1 MEHGYPVE
9 KSCRILKISRA
20 AYYRWANGKP
30 SSRTAENER
39 IADLVEGIH
48 EKHPEMGYRRLKD
61 ELDHNHGTHIN
72 DKRML
77 RICRSRRIKSTIKY
91 NNHGCTRQGKN
102 PYYLADNL
110 LNRDFKADKPNQK
123 WLTDVTEFKY
133 YVGNEVKNAEVKK
146 VYLSAILDL
155 YDRRIVSYVIR
166 DTNDNPLVFDT
177 FRTAIAANPDAHPL
191 SHSDRGFQYTNRV
204 FHHMLTEAGMTQS
217 MSRVAKC
224 IDNGPMEGFW
234 GILKRERYYGKR
246 FTDRASVVTMIED
259 FIQYYNTKRLQRNLG
274 VLTPMEKHEMYF
286 AA

>member
-1 MEHGYPVE
+1 MYLSVKESHESHGYSVE
-9 KSCRILKISRA
+9 QSCRILNISRA
-20 AYYRWANGKP
+20 AYYKWAKGELSP
-30 SSRTAENER
+30 RTAENER
-39 IADLVEGIH
+39 IANLVESIH

-61 ELDHNHGTHIN
+61 ELDRHHSTRVNE
-72 DKRML
+72 KRVL

-133 YVGNEVKNAEVKK
+133 YVGIEVKK

-177 FRTAIAANPDAHPL
+177 FRAAVNANPDAHPL
-191 SHSDRGFQYTNRV
+191 FHSDYA
-204 FHHMLTEAGMTQS
+204 E
-217 MSRVAKC
+217 
-224 IDNGPMEGFW
+224 
-234 GILKRERYYGKR
+234 
-246 FTDRASVVTMIED
+246 
-259 FIQYYNTKRLQRNLG
+259 
-274 VLTPMEKHEMYF
+274 EKTIPKICS